1 MTQTRIPK
9 GYKLLVTMP
18 FSGQGRYMC
27 HQIWAGNQE
36 VTSYIT
42 WVSSVLPC
50 LRYIIAA
57 LTSADWGATPSRLE
71 ITLPVCGVSA
81 QGLERTRQQP
91 GQWYFLGPSGSLS
104 GGRRPAEPRCV
115 CGGGTGSDGKQ
126 GHSHFLLWVPR
137 SLNYACGGQRT
148 AMITDAVY
156 TAPWRSLL
164 HRCRA
169 SFPSWH

>member
-71 ITLPVCGVSA
+71 ITLPVCRRLVSA

-115 CGGGTGSDGKQ
+115 CVGGA
-126 GHSHFLLWVPR
+126 L
-137 SLNYACGGQRT
+137 
-148 AMITDAVY
+148 AVMVSRA
-156 TAPWRSLL
+156 TPTSCFGFPDPLIMHVGDSAPL
-164 HRCRA
+164 
-169 SFPSWH
+169 